1 MRTSYPSNAM
11 GYNPNMLNA
20 GHYQVNPMS
29 MVSPKSSN
37 QILQIPPTN
46 NNGVINRS
54 FQPFNEVQ
62 SPLLDKNMLSK
73 KSPYKLQQQR
83 STIDYRNI
91 STNQV
96 QQNGNNF
103 RSNSIA
109 NDAISMNF
117 YQSQPNFNSNESGN
131 KTFKLAHQ
139 NSIEIN
145 MNNKESKNDRS
156 GLSKI

>member
-11 GYNPNMLNA
+11 GYNPTMLNA

-46 NNGVINRS
+46 SNGGINRS
-54 FQPFNEVQ
+54 FQPSNEVQ
-62 SPLLDKNMLSK
+62 SPLLDKNMLGK

-83 STIDYRNI
+83 NTVDYRNI
-91 STNQV
+91 SSNQV

-109 NDAISMNF
+109 QEVLPVNF

-145 MNNKESKNDRS
+145 MNSKESKNDRS
-156 GLSKI
+156 GLTRI

>member
-54 FQPFNEVQ
+54 F
-62 SPLLDKNMLSK
+62 
-73 KSPYKLQQQR
+73 
-83 STIDYRNI
+83 
-91 STNQV
+91 
-96 QQNGNNF
+96 
-103 RSNSIA
+103 
-109 NDAISMNF
+109 
-117 YQSQPNFNSNESGN
+117 
-131 KTFKLAHQ
+131 
-139 NSIEIN
+139 
-145 MNNKESKNDRS
+145 
-156 GLSKI
+156 